1 MPENTSNTS
10 RSRGFFWPFSVVL
23 TGVVI
28 IGLVLGAPGSPPA
41 AAFPEAT
48 SQEQA
53 ENTATPENYPITQ
66 TAIVAAAQTGTA
78 QKIEATKISRQETVE
93 AKALEDTS
101 VAQTA
106 TARYPIVRT
115 RAALEATN
123 QVVQTAARETATV
136 EAATNQA
143 ATQTAKVASPT
154 PVPEASDPTSPP
166 TDTPTSGPTPDAT
179 ASSTPTQNRENL
191 PAAQAS
197 DTDEAPTP
205 TLTPTST
212 TIPTDTMLLTNGVE
226 RVCPPGSSFQIR
238 GQDAPPLTS
247 LLLSFDDEIVGGG
260 ISDIGGY
267 YRMHLMI
274 GTEYS
279 GSHRVEVLV
288 RGSREMV
295 LYFTCLVVEPTKTP
309 TITPAFSNE

>member
-1 MPENTSNTS
+1 MPRNAGNTSGS
-10 RSRGFFWPFSVVL
+10 RDVFWPFSVVI
-23 TGVVI
+23 TGLI
-28 IGLVLGAPGSPPA
+28 LIGLVLVAPGSSPA
-41 AAFPEAT
+41 TAFPEANP
-48 SQEQA
+48 QEQA
-53 ENTATPENYPITQ
+53 DNTATPENYPMTQ

-154 PVPEASDPTSPP
+154 PVPEASDPTSSP
-166 TDTPTSGPTPDAT
+166 TDTPTSGPTPDVT
-179 ASSTPTQNRENL
+179 ASSTPTQNIL

-205 TLTPTST
+205 TLSPTST

-238 GQDAPPLTS
+238 GQNAPPLTS

-309 TITPAFSNE
+309 TITPPTSDE

>member
-1 MPENTSNTS
+1 LPENTSNTS
-10 RSRGFFWPFSVVL
+10 RPRGFFWPFSVVL

-28 IGLVLGAPGSPPA
+28 IGLVLGAPGSSPA

-78 QKIEATKISRQETVE
+78 QKIEETKISRQETAE
-93 AKALEDTS
+93 AKALENTS
-101 VAQTA
+101 AAQTA
-106 TARYPIVRT
+106 TAQYPLVRT
-115 RAALEATN
+115 REALEATN

-154 PVPEASDPTSPP
+154 PVPDAPTP

-179 ASSTPTQNRENL
+179 ASSTPTKEAEPEGTTP
-191 PAAQAS
+191 PAARAS
-197 DTDEAPTP
+197 DADEAPTP
-205 TLTPTST
+205 TLPPTST

-226 RVCPPGSSFQIR
+226 RVCPPGRGFQIM

-247 LLLSFDDEIVGGG
+247 LLLSFDGEIVGGG

-309 TITPAFSNE
+309 TITPAVSDE